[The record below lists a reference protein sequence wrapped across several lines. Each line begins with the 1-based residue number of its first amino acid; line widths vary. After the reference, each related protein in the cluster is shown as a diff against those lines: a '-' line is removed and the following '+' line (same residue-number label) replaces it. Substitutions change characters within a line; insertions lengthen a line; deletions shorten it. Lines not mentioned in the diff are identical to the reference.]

1 MDISPRCSVLLR
13 ILPLATLALSASAS
27 AAQTAAPPSLT
38 PTPRPETSAPRPK
51 FDQFEVAAI
60 KPVEY
65 DPKGGRYIVMQGNNH
80 FVCKDYTLKLMIAA
94 AYELN
99 SREIS
104 GGPSWLESDHF
115 DIAAVTPGDV
125 RPTHAEQMAMLR
137 NLLADRFKLT
147 FHRETK
153 EFSIY
158 ELTVAK
164 NGPKLKPSA
173 SAPDDPPQTIS
184 TVFPHRMLMPAR
196 NATMGDFVSVLQRAI
211 LDHPVVDKTG
221 LTGRFDFDL
230 EWAPDET
237 QFGGDVPAAPDDA
250 PSAPL
255 FTAIQQQLGLKLT
268 ATRGPVQAL
277 VVDNAERPSP
287 N

>member
-1 MDISPRCSVLLR
+1 MI
-13 ILPLATLALSASAS
+13 PLAALVFFTSASVP
-27 AAQTAAPPSLT
+27 QTAAPGP
-38 PTPRPETSAPRPK
+38 APRPK
-51 FDQFEVAAI
+51 FDQFEVATI

-65 DPKGGRYIVMQGNNH
+65 DPKGGRYIVIQGNNR

-99 SREIS
+99 PAEVM
-104 GGPSWLESDHF
+104 GGPAWLESDHF

-125 RPTHAEQMAMLR
+125 RPTHDEQMSMLR

-147 FHRETK
+147 FHRESK

-158 ELTVAK
+158 ELSVAK
-164 NGPKLKPSA
+164 GGPKLKASSA
-173 SAPDDPPQTIS
+173 APDDPPQTIS
-184 TVFPHRMLMPAR
+184 TVYPHRLVMPAR
-196 NATMGDFVSVLQRAI
+196 NVAMSDFVSVLQRAI
-211 LDHPVVDKTG
+211 LDRPVVDKTG
-221 LTGRFDFDL
+221 LKGRFDFDL

-237 QFGGDVPAAPDDA
+237 QFGGAISAAPEDS

-255 FTAIQQQLGLKLT
+255 FSAIQQQLGLKLT
-268 ATRGPVQAL
+268 ATRGPVDTL
-277 VVDNAERPSP
+277 VVDKVEGPSA